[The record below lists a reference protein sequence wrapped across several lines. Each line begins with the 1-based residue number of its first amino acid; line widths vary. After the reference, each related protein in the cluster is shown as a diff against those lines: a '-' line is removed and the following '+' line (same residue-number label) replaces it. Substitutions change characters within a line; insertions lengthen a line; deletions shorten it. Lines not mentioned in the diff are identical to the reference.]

1 MKKFIIWSIIIILIV
16 SSIFLAKN
24 IFKKVEKFNNINSK
38 DLVSV
43 IIPTYNRF
51 DVLLETIKSVQNQTY
66 QNIEIIVINDC
77 STDTKYK
84 SGVLENLNK
93 VKIIHLPINLRKKYN
108 VKAAQG
114 KTRDEGI
121 KISKGKWIAFLD
133 DDDYWYP
140 TKLERQM
147 EVLKENPGIFMSSTN
162 MYMGYG
168 MYDKNKKYTDIM
180 LKENIPTIIKL
191 ETIKNGNK
199 ILNSTVILH
208 RNIINKVGEFDLGKN
223 EDWEYWKKAMKY
235 TDCYFINEPLVYYDD
250 NHAGQKNYEYY
261 N

>member
-1 MKKFIIWSIIIILIV
+1 MKNKVYLIIILI
-16 SSIFLAKN
+16 SIIICASILLSHV
-24 IFKKVEKFNNINSK
+24 FKKVKRFNTYNSD

-43 IIPTYNRF
+43 IIPTYNRYIN
-51 DVLLETIKSVQNQTY
+51 LLEAINSVQNQTY
-66 QNIEIIVINDC
+66 KNIEIIVINDC
-77 STDTKYK
+77 STDERYK
-84 SGVLENLNK
+84 SGILEKLDR

-108 VKAAQG
+108 VTAAQG

-140 TKLERQM
+140 EKLEKQIKI
-147 EVLKENPGIFMSSTN
+147 LNQIPNIFMCSTN
-162 MYMGYG
+162 MYIGDG
-168 MYDKNKKYTDIM
+168 LYDKNKIYTNTI
-180 LKENIPTIIKL
+180 LHKSIPNIINFKMIQ
-191 ETIKNGNK
+191 NDNK

-235 TDCYFINEPLVYYDD
+235 TDCYFINEPLVYYDN
-250 NHAGQKNYEYY
+250 NHAGQKNYVY
-261 N
+261 